1 MESVSEDSDPL
12 TSTTLS
18 QTDRDYLIKTGLPG
32 VAADQIEV
40 VVHND
45 QVMIRAEVIR
55 SVQNTEEGA
64 TRLDRVVERF
74 YRSVALQGAS
84 SIEGATAVLEG
95 DVLRITIPRSPA
107 QPPHRLVVEEGKPQP
122 GSGIVSCQTSSCPG
136 YSGTGTASVTFW
148 SIQALP
154 ASQPLFSYL
163 CRIPQNWHGICSEG
177 EAGKSQAITP
187 ERSLMYVD

>member
-1 MESVSEDSDPL
+1 MDSIQPQVPTETLANVRQAIDKVLDDTFAQPLESVSEDSDPL

-74 YRSVALQGAS
+74 YRSVALPGAS

-107 QPPHRLVVEEGKPQP
+107 QPPHRLVVEEG
-122 GSGIVSCQTSSCPG
+122 T
-136 YSGTGTASVTFW
+136 
-148 SIQALP
+148 
-154 ASQPLFSYL
+154 
-163 CRIPQNWHGICSEG
+163 R
-177 EAGKSQAITP
+177 SQAQ
-187 ERSLMYVD
+187 ES